1 MKRSANR
8 SPKPLGVRPP
18 GPRKL
23 PVIGNLHQLI
33 MTSSLPHRRL
43 AELARKHGPLMHL
56 DLGQVP
62 CVIVSSPEWAKQVMQ
77 THDLNFANR
86 PTLPAADILLY
97 SGRDIGFSQPGE
109 YWRTMRKL
117 CAAKLLGPKRVK
129 SLQPTMEREMSK
141 MVASITS
148 SCCGHATQ
156 KSGKKMLCC
165 LGNAISTSAVF
176 GGSSSTQKQRQEFV
190 PLIKEITKAVGAF
203 SLVDVFPSSKLLRRI
218 TRYEP
223 KLKKIHAAADAIME
237 AVINDHMAKRSTK
250 HDQDDNNDE
259 DLVDVLLDLKEKD
272 DLRFPFSNFE
282 IKAVILDIFIAGTE
296 TWTITA
302 AWVMS
307 ELMKNPDVMEKAQ
320 KEIRQVVFS
329 RNGEKDVNEADI
341 GELNYLELVLKE
353 TLRLHTP
360 DALTIP
366 RESQETTVINGY
378 RIPAKTRV
386 IINAWAIGRDPDYW
400 TEPETFNPERFLNS
414 SVSYKGLDFQLIP
427 FGAGRRIC
435 PGMHYGVAI
444 VKLVIANLLYHFDW
458 ELPNGMMPQEL
469 DMSESFGTE
478 VGRKNDLLLI
488 PIPYHP

>member
-1 MKRSANR
+1 
-8 SPKPLGVRPP
+8 
-18 GPRKL
+18 
-23 PVIGNLHQLI
+23 

-62 CVIVSSPEWAKQVMQ
+62 CVIVSSPEWAKQ
-77 THDLNFANR
+77 
-86 PTLPAADILLY
+86 
-97 SGRDIGFSQPGE
+97 
-109 YWRTMRKL
+109 MRKL

-148 SCCGHATQ
+148 SCF
-156 KSGKKMLCC
+156 SGVNVSRMLCC

-282 IKAVILDIFIAGTE
+282 IKAVILTE

-329 RNGEKDVNEADI
+329 RNDI

>member
-62 CVIVSSPEWAKQVMQ
+62 CVIVSSPEWAKQVM
-77 THDLNFANR
+77 
-86 PTLPAADILLY
+86 
-97 SGRDIGFSQPGE
+97 FSQPGE

-148 SCCGHATQ
+148 SCF
-156 KSGKKMLCC
+156 SGVNVSRMLCC

-329 RNGEKDVNEADI
+329 RNDI